1 MLTYIAITIGL
12 LFAMNIGGSGAA
24 ATMGPAYG
32 SGAIAG
38 KRVAL
43 FLASIGVFLGAI
55 IGGGEVVK
63 TIGKGIIHGDI
74 LTIEVVIAI
83 LSSATLTLFFA
94 NYIGIPLSTSE
105 VAVGAIVGAGIAFQ
119 SLYFE
124 RLIIILFFWIMIP
137 AAAFLLGYM
146 LEKLKSLIE
155 KRWFG
160 ARREGAKWRKWLTA
174 LLIVTGFMEAV
185 SAGMN
190 NVANAIGPIVG
201 AGLLEEKIG
210 IGLGGIFLALGALIL
225 GGKAIETNGKKITNL
240 SLIQG
245 STVSF
250 IGASLVIIASLWG
263 FPVPLTQIT
272 TSAIL
277 GVGTAEKGI
286 RLFQKNIIIRIL
298 KVWIVSPVLALVVS
312 YVIILIALKPNP
324 YMLTVM
330 ISVFIS
336 TVGCI
341 SLYRS
346 ILKERSSFHDQGGGI

>member
-12 LFAMNIGGSGAA
+12 LLAMNIGGSGAA

-38 KRVAL
+38 KKTAL
-43 FLASIGVFLGAI
+43 FLVAIGVFLGAAA
-55 IGGGEVVK
+55 GSGEVVK
-63 TIGKGIIHGDI
+63 TIGKGIVHGDI
-74 LTIEVVIAI
+74 LTIEVVIVI
-83 LSSATLTLFFA
+83 LSAATLTLFFA

-105 VAVGAIVGAGIAFQ
+105 VAVGAIAGAGIAFR
-119 SLYFE
+119 SLYLD
-124 RLIIILFFWIMIP
+124 RLILIVFFWIAIP
-137 AAAFLLGYM
+137 AAAFLLGYL
-146 LEKLKSLIE
+146 LEKLKSLIDRSWPGAS
-155 KRWFG
+155 KAAQRW
-160 ARREGAKWRKWLTA
+160 KKQLIL
-174 LLIVTGFMEAV
+174 LLIITGFMEAV

-190 NVANAIGPIVG
+190 NAANAVGPLIG
-201 AGLLEEKIG
+201 AGILEERTG
-210 IGLGGIFLALGALIL
+210 IWLGGSFLAFGAVIL
-225 GGKAIETNGKKITNL
+225 GGKVIETNGKKITRL

-250 IGASLVIIASLWG
+250 IGASLVILASLWG

-277 GVGTAEKGI
+277 GVGTAEKGA

-298 KVWIVSPVLALVVS
+298 KVWIVSPVMALVIS
-312 YVIILIALKPNP
+312 YSLILIVLKPNP
-324 YMLTVM
+324 YILAVI

-346 ILKERSSFHDQGGGI
+346 IRKERDTFYDQGGGV